1 MSTLVTFFA
10 APDEASA
17 ALVAGFG
24 PGGLHGC
31 LSYGNFDAEEAVLE
45 WECLLSGSR
54 FEELV
59 EAGEPCVIA
68 GEDGDGGLVFA
79 LSGRLVEALAQAK
92 APQLVEASA
101 SWAGLRARD
110 GEAVDPELAAEIL
123 TGLGALARAAG
134 GQGHRLYCWVG

>member
-24 PGGLHGC
+24 PGGLHEC
-31 LSYGNFDAEEAVLE
+31 LSYGNFDPEEAVLA

-54 FEELV
+54 FEELA
-59 EAGEPCVIA
+59 EAGEPRVIA
-68 GEDGDGGLVFA
+68 GEDGEGGLVLA
-79 LSGRLVEALAQAK
+79 LSGGLVEALAQAS
-92 APQLVEASA
+92 APRLVEASA

-110 GEAVDPELAAEIL
+110 GEPVDPELAAEIL
-123 TGLGALARAAG
+123 TGLGTLARAAG
-134 GQGHRLYCWVG
+134 GRGHRLYCWAG